1 MSRTRAD
8 QIRFEGDSSSDYG
21 RHVSALRNRARRPDV
36 KARHG
41 RHNKLQQAIRQS
53 EKDTR

>member
-8 QIRFEGDSSSDYG
+8 QIRFESDTDYG
-21 RHVSALRNRARRPDV
+21 RHVTELRRRARKPDT

-41 RHNKLQQAIRQS
+41 RHNQLLHAIKQN

>member
-8 QIRFEGDSSSDYG
+8 QIRFEGDSSDYG
-21 RHVSALRNRARRPDV
+21 RHVSALRNRARRPDP

-41 RHNKLQQAIRQS
+41 RHNKLQAAIQQNI
-53 EKDTR
+53 KDTR

>member
-8 QIRFEGDSSSDYG
+8 QIRFEGDSHSDYG
-21 RHVSALRNRARRPDV
+21 RHVTELRRRARRPDA

-41 RHNKLQQAIRQS
+41 RHNKLQSAIKQS
-53 EKDTR
+53 EKDAR

>member
-8 QIRFEGDSSSDYG
+8 QIRYESDSDYG
-21 RHVSALRNRARRPDV
+21 RHVCALRDRARRPAP

-41 RHNKLQQAIRQS
+41 RHNQRLSAIKQNV
-53 EKDTR
+53 KDTR